1 MRPPV
6 AVHNSAGVLMDLGML
21 RVVTPDGQTR
31 EYPIDV
37 PTVFIGRAE
46 GNRVVIDHVSVSRR
60 HARLEI
66 DPGGVTLEDLGSASG
81 TFAGSQRLQPNTPQ
95 VVFPGQELRFG
106 DVEAWFIGAFEAA
119 PNTTQ
124 VVRGSGPSA
133 AADTR
138 QTVAVAVHS
147 PAAPVTAGSP
157 TTATVSIQN
166 RGAATDDFAISVP
179 DLPPSWVRVSRT
191 SLSLLPGARE
201 EVTVV
206 ITPPRGPE
214 ALAGEHQLSVAV
226 VSRVEGVEVRALGRF
241 TVLPFEGLA
250 CELRPQRSRRDFV
263 LTAFNGG
270 NATAAVA
277 LAGVDQQSALRFAF
291 EPDAL
296 ELGPGEGAGA
306 RVQVRPAKRRLLG
319 KTELRPFRAEAR
331 PAFAGQQTAA
341 AEGVLESR
349 SLLGPWLW
357 LIVAG
362 LVVAGL
368 VALGYGYTRVCGGS
382 WPLCPAEDEGAA
394 PVWPDSTPTP
404 GSAPTTGR
412 TPATATAGR
421 TPATAAPTPT
431 GIYKGGKATV
441 TNSAPNPPTN
451 DNCLAMRSSPGIN
464 PTSPGD
470 NILRR
475 LCDGAVVSILDGPT
489 NDGTYLW
496 WFVNDGQGEGWVAEG
511 RAAGGE
517 KWLSPR

>member
-1 MRPPV
+1 MRPPE
-6 AVHNSAGVLMDLGML
+6 AARYSAGVLMDLGML

-60 HARLEI
+60 HARLVI

-81 TFAGSQRLQPNTPQ
+81 TFVGSQRLQPNTPQ
-95 VVFPGQELRFG
+95 VVLPGQELRFG
-106 DVEAWFIGAFEAA
+106 DVEAWFIGAFEGAST
-119 PNTTQ
+119 TTQ
-124 VVRGSGPSA
+124 VVPGAGPSA

-147 PAAPVTAGSP
+147 PPAPVAAGSP

-166 RGAATDDFAISVP
+166 RGAVADDFAISVP

-206 ITPPRGPE
+206 ITPPHSSE

-241 TVLPFEGLA
+241 TVLPFEGLT
-250 CELRPQRSRRDFV
+250 CELQPQRSRRDFV
-263 LTAFNGG
+263 LTAYNGG
-270 NATAAVA
+270 NAPAAVA
-277 LAGVDQQSALRFAF
+277 LAGADPQSDLRFAF

-306 RVQVRPAKRRLLG
+306 RVQVLPAKRRLLG
-319 KTELRPFRAEAR
+319 KTEMRPFRAEAR

-357 LIVAG
+357 LIVAA
-362 LVVAGL
+362 LVVAAL

-382 WPLCPAEDEGAA
+382 WPVCPAEDDGST
-394 PVWPDSTPTP
+394 PVRPDATSTPETTPSDGRTPTP
-404 GSAPTTGR
+404 GR
-412 TPATATAGR
+412 TPATAV
-421 TPATAAPTPT
+421 PTPT
-431 GIYKGGKATV
+431 GIYKGGKAAV
-441 TNSAPNPPTN
+441 INSAPNPPTN

-464 PTSPGD
+464 PASPGD

-475 LCDGAVVSILDGPT
+475 LCDGTVVSILDGPT

-511 RAAGGE
+511 RVAGGE
-517 KWLSPR
+517 KWISPQ